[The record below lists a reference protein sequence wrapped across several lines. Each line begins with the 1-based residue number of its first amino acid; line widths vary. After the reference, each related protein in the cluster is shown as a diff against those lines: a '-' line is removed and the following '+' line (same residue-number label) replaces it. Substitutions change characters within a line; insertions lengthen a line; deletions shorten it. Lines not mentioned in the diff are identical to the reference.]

1 MAVFVALGA
10 FLMTLAGGWT
20 AQRVTDRRHL
30 VLGLAGG
37 LMLGVVGLDLL
48 PEALRAADDEIHGV
62 PAALLLFVAGFLLAH
77 LVERLLAARRAAHGA
92 VEHTA
97 VRDEPVRY
105 EAVQYGPVERATVRH
120 EPVPPEAV
128 EGAAAEQGP
137 VRRGVAEHVAVPR
150 EGIEGAAAEHG
161 AAEHTAVPREGIEG
175 AAAEHGAAEHTA
187 VPYGAVEGAAAEQG
201 PVRHAAAEHTAVPH
215 DAVDRDAAEH
225 RHRSPEVG
233 LTAAAAMVGHSLM
246 DGVAIGA
253 SFQVGG
259 GMGTAVALAVI
270 AHDFADGFN
279 TFTLTR
285 LYGNARRKALAMLFA
300 DAVAPVAG
308 AAASAFLAI
317 PENVLGGYLGL
328 FGGALLYLAAAE
340 ILPEAHHAHPAR
352 STLLCTVAGVAFIW
366 LVVGVTG

>member
-48 PEALRAADDEIHGV
+48 PEALRAAGTEVQGV
-62 PAALLLFVAGFLLAH
+62 PAALLLFLAGFLLAH

-92 VEHTA
+92 DEHNH
-97 VRDEPVRY
+97 
-105 EAVQYGPVERATVRH
+105 RA
-120 EPVPPEAV
+120 
-128 EGAAAEQGP
+128 
-137 VRRGVAEHVAVPR
+137 
-150 EGIEGAAAEHG
+150 
-161 AAEHTAVPREGIEG
+161 
-175 AAAEHGAAEHTA
+175 
-187 VPYGAVEGAAAEQG
+187 
-201 PVRHAAAEHTAVPH
+201 
-215 DAVDRDAAEH
+215 
-225 RHRSPEVG
+225 PEVG

-279 TFTLTR
+279 TFTLTS

-308 AAASAFLAI
+308 AAASAFLTI
-317 PENVLGGYLGL
+317 PEHVLGGYLAL

-340 ILPEAHHAHPAR
+340 ILPEAHHEHPAR
-352 STLLCTVAGVAFIW
+352 STLLCTVAGVAFMW
-366 LVVGVTG
+366 LVVSLTG